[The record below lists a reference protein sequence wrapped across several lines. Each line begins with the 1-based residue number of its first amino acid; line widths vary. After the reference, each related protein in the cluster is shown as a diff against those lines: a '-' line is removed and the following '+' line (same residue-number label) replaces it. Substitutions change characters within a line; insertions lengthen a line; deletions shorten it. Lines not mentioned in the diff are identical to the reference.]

1 MTNTEYTRRVVKSLS
16 YAQDVIH
23 DALLDTMRESK
34 ILGIYLTDDAIRDAS
49 VRILND
55 LTNDYPHIT
64 IHGENFVMIP
74 TKLLADDTTT
84 LRVAA

>member
-1 MTNTEYTRRVVKSLS
+1 MTNTEYTRRVVKSLN
-16 YAQDVIH
+16 YAHDVIH
-23 DALLDTMRESK
+23 DAILDTISRTSD
-34 ILGIYLTDDAIRDAS
+34 IDPDDDFIDEAA

-64 IHGENFVMIP
+64 IHGETFILVP
-74 TKLLADDTTT
+74 TKLLADEDTT

>member
-23 DALLDTMRESK
+23 DALLDTQLESTALDVYADGEFRREAA
-34 ILGIYLTDDAIRDAS
+34 T
-49 VRILND
+49 RILND

-64 IHGENFVMIP
+64 IHGETFILVP
-74 TKLLADDTTT
+74 TRLLADDATT

>member
-23 DALLDTMRESK
+23 DAILDAEENYVMSIDDEFMR
-34 ILGIYLTDDAIRDAS
+34 DAAFCIIRD
-49 VRILND
+49 I
-55 LTNDYPHIT
+55 TEEYPHIT
-64 IHGENFVMIP
+64 IHNETFILVP
-74 TKLLADDTTT
+74 TRLLADDATT

>member
-23 DALLDTMRESK
+23 DAILDAEENYVMS
-34 ILGIYLTDDAIRDAS
+34 LDDEFRRAAAT
-49 VRILND
+49 RIIND

-74 TKLLADDTTT
+74 TRLLADDATT